1 METAT
6 ELEEIFADYQKASDE
21 WNAIDG
27 DSYEINIKKQL
38 KIADLQ
44 TLEKQ
49 KISSLSG
56 GEFKLIQ
63 IIKEMMLSPG
73 LLIMDEP
80 DVFLD
85 FKRLNALRNLI
96 NAYKGTL
103 LVITHNRYR

>member
-6 ELEEIFADYQKASDE
+6 DLEVIFADYQKASDE
-21 WNAIDG
+21 WNAID
-27 DSYEINIKKQL
+27 EAHMRINIKKQL

-73 LLIMDEP
+73 LLLWM
-80 DVFLD
+80 
-85 FKRLNALRNLI
+85 NLMFFWI
-96 NAYKGTL
+96 L
-103 LVITHNRYR
+103 SV